1 MSNRPQ
7 SLSHMYNIVPLL
19 KYRPSVRNDWMVIKS
34 ILKWATQHAENTQ
47 TSVGSIDIIIEI
59 PIMICD
65 MKSKCVNSGL
75 NYHSKIN
82 HVVNLVKSKIVV
94 KLLEP

>member
-1 MSNRPQ
+1 
-7 SLSHMYNIVPLL
+7 
-19 KYRPSVRNDWMVIKS
+19 
-34 ILKWATQHAENTQ
+34 
-47 TSVGSIDIIIEI
+47 
-59 PIMICD
+59 MICD

-94 KLLEP
+94 KLLENFILPENFILLFYSVLFK